1 MNGRRQRLAW
11 AVLLGSLAICIGT
24 IIFVPILLNTY
35 RQRATRPVDV
45 AVQANQGTVG
55 VVHAD
60 GESVALFAGDP
71 GFDLEAGSLVLTN
84 ATDTALI
91 LSQRPEEGP
100 LIARIQVYGSTQL
113 ALEQSAS
120 PRFESSSAGNVL
132 EFDLLAGRILLSV
145 PQEQERP
152 FSLTVHTPQG
162 SALIEEPGQY
172 SINAANSASEATV
185 LEGALSLVS
194 VDQRLPLISDQR
206 AVLAERG
213 ALEGPLTAEIDLIA
227 NGEFGDGLEM
237 WLPLSPNTEVV
248 GQPDTEVSV
257 EAASL
262 EPALVF
268 KRLGIGHAD
277 AGLRQVIGQ
286 DVTDFESLKLLL
298 SLRIAEQSLGVCGQ
312 QGSECPVIV
321 RIEYVDV
328 NGVDQVWQQGFFA
341 LGEIG
346 PDTPDV
352 CVACPPPLN
361 EHQRVPFGQI
371 AFYESDN
378 LLEKL
383 GQQGILPAQ
392 IKSITVIGSGHSF
405 NSQIFDLS
413 FIAVE

>member
-1 MNGRRQRLAW
+1 L
-11 AVLLGSLAICIGT
+11 
-24 IIFVPILLNTY
+24 
-35 RQRATRPVDV
+35 D
-45 AVQANQGTVG
+45 
-55 VVHAD
+55 
-60 GESVALFAGDP
+60 AG
-71 GFDLEAGSLVLTN
+71 GLVLTN

-91 LSQRPEEGP
+91 LTQTPEEGP

-120 PRFESSSAGNVL
+120 PRFESSSARNEV
-132 EFDLLAGRILLSV
+132 EFDLLAGRILLNV
-145 PQEQERP
+145 PDDQKRP
-152 FSLTVHTPQG
+152 LSLTVKTPQG
-162 SALIEEPGQY
+162 SVLIGEPGQY
-172 SINAANSASEATV
+172 SINATNATSEITV
-185 LEGALSLVS
+185 LEGMLRLNSAEQDLGLVA
-194 VDQRLPLISDQR
+194 DQR
-206 AVLAERG
+206 AIMSERG
-213 ALEGPLTAEIDLIA
+213 ALEGPLTAERDLVA

-237 WLPLSPNTEVV
+237 WLPLSPNTEIS
-248 GQPDTEVSV
+248 GQPDAEVVV
-257 EAASL
+257 EADDF
-262 EPALVF
+262 EPTLAF

-298 SLRIAEQSLGVCGQ
+298 SLQIAEQSLGVCGQ
-312 QGSECPVIV
+312 QGSECPIIV

-328 NGVDQVWQQGFFA
+328 NGVDQVWQQGFYA
-341 LGEIG
+341 LGDIG

-383 GQQGILPAQ
+383 GQLGVLPAQ

-413 FIAVE
+413 LIAVE

>member
-11 AVLLGSLAICIGT
+11 AVLLACLAVCIGT
-24 IIFVPILLNTY
+24 AIFVPILLNTY
-35 RQRATRPVDV
+35 RQRATRP
-45 AVQANQGTVG
+45 AQIEVQANQGTVG
-55 VVHAD
+55 IIQGE

-71 GFDLEAGSLVLTN
+71 SLELRVGGSVLTN

-91 LSQRPEEGP
+91 LSQRPEGGP

-113 ALEQSAS
+113 ALDQSAL
-120 PRFESSSAGNVL
+120 PRFESSSAGNAL
-132 EFDLLAGRILLSV
+132 DFELLAGRILLSV
-145 PQEQERP
+145 PEDQERP
-152 FSLTVHTPQG
+152 LSLSVKTPQG
-162 SALIEEPGQY
+162 SVLIAEPGQY
-172 SINAANSASEATV
+172 SINATNSASEVTV
-185 LEGALSLVS
+185 LQGMLSLTS
-194 VDQRLPLISDQR
+194 ADRELPLISDQR
-206 AVLAERG
+206 AVMSERG
-213 ALEGPLTAEIDLIA
+213 ALEGPLAAERDLIA
-227 NGEFGDGLEM
+227 NGEFSDGLKM
-237 WLPLSPNTEVV
+237 WLPLSPNTEIR
-248 GQPDTEVSV
+248 GQADAEVSV
-257 EAASL
+257 ETGEP

-312 QGSECPVIV
+312 QGSECPILI

-328 NGVDQVWQQGFFA
+328 NGVDQVWQQGFYAF
-341 LGEIG
+341 GEIG

-361 EHQRVPFGQI
+361 EHQQVPFGQI

-383 GQQGILPAQ
+383 GQLGVLPAQ

-405 NSQIFDLS
+405 TSQVFDLS
-413 FIAVE
+413 LMAVE

>member
-11 AVLLGSLAICIGT
+11 AVLLACLAVCIGT
-24 IIFVPILLNTY
+24 AIFVPILLNTY
-35 RQRATRPVDV
+35 RQRATRP
-45 AVQANQGTVG
+45 AQIEVQANQGTVG
-55 VVHAD
+55 IIQGE

-71 GFDLEAGSLVLTN
+71 SLELRVGGSVLTN

-91 LSQRPEEGP
+91 LSQRPEGGP

-113 ALEQSAS
+113 ALDQSAL
-120 PRFESSSAGNVL
+120 PRFESSSAGNAL
-132 EFDLLAGRILLSV
+132 DFELLAGRILLSV
-145 PQEQERP
+145 PEDQERP
-152 FSLTVHTPQG
+152 LSLSVKTPQG
-162 SALIEEPGQY
+162 SVLIAEPGQY
-172 SINAANSASEATV
+172 SINATNSASEVTV
-185 LEGALSLVS
+185 LQGMLSLTS
-194 VDQRLPLISDQR
+194 ADRELPLISDQR
-206 AVLAERG
+206 AVMSERG
-213 ALEGPLTAEIDLIA
+213 ALEGPLAAERDLIA
-227 NGEFGDGLEM
+227 NGEFSDGLEM
-237 WLPLSPNTEVV
+237 WLPLSPNTEIR
-248 GQPDTEVSV
+248 GQADAEVSV
-257 EAASL
+257 ETGEP

-312 QGSECPVIV
+312 QGSECPILI

-328 NGVDQVWQQGFFA
+328 NGVDQVWQQGFYAF
-341 LGEIG
+341 GEIG

-361 EHQRVPFGQI
+361 EHQQVPFGQI

-383 GQQGILPAQ
+383 GQLGVLPAQ

-405 NSQIFDLS
+405 TSQVFDLS
-413 FIAVE
+413 LMAVE